1 MEKNWLI
8 IGHGSLSDGY
18 ATVKKFFGTESDAKK
33 ALMNEI
39 RKERKE
45 AEDCGCI
52 FDYGTKSVSELT
64 NDKGSTNAAWY
75 GYSVYDDHHTDF
87 MLFDMGNIKTIGADE
102 KVNANILKK
111 LESHSVEYDLKSRA
125 SDVSIYSE
133 ELGIMVVM
141 DQKLMPTEFLDYLDE
156 FNTATVPEDYFIK
169 YFPTHLIDLS
179 TERLVLIRH

>member
-1 MEKNWLI
+1 MEWLI
-8 IGHGSLSDGY
+8 IGHGSESDGY
-18 ATVKKFFGTESDAKK
+18 AAVKKFFGTESDAKK

-45 AEDCGCI
+45 AKDCGCI
-52 FDYGTKSVSELT
+52 FDYGTKGISQLT

-141 DQKLMPTEFLDYLDE
+141 DQRLMPTEFFNYLDE
-156 FNTATVPEDYFIK
+156 FNTATVLEDYFIK

>member
-1 MEKNWLI
+1 MEWLI

-18 ATVKKFFGTESDAKK
+18 ATVEKFFGTESDAKK

-45 AEDCGCI
+45 AKDCGCI

-87 MLFDMGNIKTIGADE
+87 MLFDMETIKEFEIP
-102 KVNANILKK
+102 
-111 LESHSVEYDLKSRA
+111 
-125 SDVSIYSE
+125 
-133 ELGIMVVM
+133 
-141 DQKLMPTEFLDYLDE
+141 QKC
-156 FNTATVPEDYFIK
+156 
-169 YFPTHLIDLS
+169 
-179 TERLVLIRH
+179 

>member
-1 MEKNWLI
+1 MEWLI
-8 IGHGSLSDGY
+8 IGHGSESDGY
-18 ATVKKFFGTESDAKK
+18 AAVKKFFGPESDAKK

-45 AEDCGCI
+45 AKDCGCI
-52 FDYGTKSVSELT
+52 FDYGTKGVSQLT

-111 LESHSVEYDLKSRA
+111 LESHSVKYDLKSRA

-156 FNTATVPEDYFIK
+156 YNTATVPEDYFIK
-169 YFPTHLIDLS
+169 YFPTHLIALS
-179 TERLVLIRH
+179 TERLV

>member
-1 MEKNWLI
+1 MEWLI
-8 IGHGSLSDGY
+8 IGHGSESDGY
-18 ATVKKFFGTESDAKK
+18 AAVKKFFGTESDAKK

-45 AEDCGCI
+45 AKDCGCI
-52 FDYGTKSVSELT
+52 FDYGTKGVSQLT
-64 NDKGSTNAAWY
+64 NDKGSTNAVWY

-156 FNTATVPEDYFIK
+156 YNTATVPEDYFIK

-179 TERLVLIRH
+179 TERLV

>member
-1 MEKNWLI
+1 
-8 IGHGSLSDGY
+8 
-18 ATVKKFFGTESDAKK
+18 
-33 ALMNEI
+33 MNEI

-45 AEDCGCI
+45 ANDCGCI

-75 GYSVYDDHHTDF
+75 GYSVYDDHHADF
-87 MLFDMGNIKTIGADE
+87 MLFDMRNIKTIGADE

-133 ELGIMVVM
+133 ELGTMVVM

-156 FNTATVPEDYFIK
+156 YNTATVPEDYFIK

-179 TERLVLIRH
+179 TERLV